1 MSSSVA
7 ATSRA
12 PGMIV
17 VVRSASRSMS
27 PMISYARVRR
37 ASSHESTSPRISAVA
52 QPTRRR
58 ISVKSSAAL
67 THSVPSMSKTTPL
80 MVRFSLNWDVPIVD
94 RAFAPCVDVRA
105 SPASVVN
112 TLCARLKSRDA
123 SRLRNRVANMRE
135 TRTEGGGCA
144 RGRGNFHFVS
154 EVFQHKTWSSKRRA
168 RRR

>member
-1 MSSSVA
+1 MPSSVA

-37 ASSHESTSPRISAVA
+37 TSSHESTSPRISAVA

-80 MVRFSLNWDVPIVD
+80 MVRFSLKWNVPIVD
-94 RAFAPCVDVRA
+94 RAFALCVDARA
-105 SPASVVN
+105 SRARVVN
-112 TLCARLKSRDA
+112 TLSARLKSRDTRR
-123 SRLRNRVANMRE
+123 SRNRFANMRE
-135 TRTEGGGCA
+135 ARTDGGGA
-144 RGRGNFHFVS
+144 RGARDEFSFHFGSTSTLNTNVVV
-154 EVFQHKTWSSKRRA
+154 EATR
-168 RRR
+168 